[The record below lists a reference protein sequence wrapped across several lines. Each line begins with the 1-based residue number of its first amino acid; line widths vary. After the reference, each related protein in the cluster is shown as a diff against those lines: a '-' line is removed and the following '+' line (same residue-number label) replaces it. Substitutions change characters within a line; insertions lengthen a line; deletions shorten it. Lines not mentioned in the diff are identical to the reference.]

1 MPLDAGLARRY
12 FFSFSKGIRAIFDFD
27 SPIERKRTWSTRW
40 ERHAGRDVIPLWVAD
55 TDFRAAPAI
64 LQALAERI
72 EHGVFGYSTPPHEL
86 RTAIVERLERLYRW
100 RIDPSWIVF
109 LPGVVPGLHLAAR
122 KLVPPDG
129 HALIPRPVYHH
140 FKRAMELAPRAFTEV
155 SLVLQRGRWVFD
167 EEALKKSIRPET
179 RSLFLCNP
187 QNPGGTVFRREELE
201 RFAELSRDSLIVSD
215 EIHCDLVLDNELRHV
230 PIASLAPEISRRT
243 VTLMSA
249 NKSFNIPSAGCGWA
263 IIEDAGRRAA
273 FAADVAAH
281 AVGSPSV
288 FGLAATLAALT
299 QGEAWLAAQL
309 DYLRINRNV
318 VEEFVNQ
325 NPSLALAHIEATYL
339 AWIDC
344 SGLGVQDAA
353 ELFLRHG
360 VAVYPG
366 AQFGDARFVR
376 LNFGTQRALLAKALD
391 RIDQAIKTASR
402 QNPRG

>member
-1 MPLDAGLARRY
+1 V
-12 FFSFSKGIRAIFDFD
+12 KFDFD
-27 SPIERKRTWSTRW
+27 TPIDRSASWSTRW

-55 TDFRAAPAI
+55 TDFRAAPAV
-64 LQALAERI
+64 LQALSERVA
-72 EHGVFGYSTPPHEL
+72 HGVFGYSTPPQEL
-86 RTAIVERLERLYRW
+86 RAAIVERLGRLYRW
-100 RIDPSWIVF
+100 RVDPSWIVF

-122 KLVPPDG
+122 KLVPPDA

-140 FKRAMELAPRAFTEV
+140 FKRAMELAPRAYTEV
-155 SLVLQRGRWVFD
+155 PLVLQRGRWVFD
-167 EEALKKSIRPET
+167 LDVFKKSITPKT
-179 RSLFLCNP
+179 AAAFLCNP

-201 RFAELSRDSLIVSD
+201 HLAELARDLLIVSD
-215 EIHCDLVLDNELRHV
+215 EIHCDLVLDKELHHV
-230 PIASLAPEISRRT
+230 PIASLAPEVSRRT

-263 IIEDAGRRAA
+263 IIENAELRGL

-288 FGLAATLAALT
+288 FGLAATLAAL
-299 QGEAWLAAQL
+299 QHGDAWLAAQL
-309 DYLRINRNV
+309 DYLRLNART
-318 VEEFVNQ
+318 VEAFISQ
-325 NPSLALAHIEATYL
+325 TRSLSMAHVEATYL

-344 SGLGVQDAA
+344 SGLRVQNPADV
-353 ELFLRHG
+353 FLESG

-376 LNFGTQRALLAKALD
+376 LNFGTQRALLSKALN
-391 RIDQAIKTASR
+391 RINQVIKTASR